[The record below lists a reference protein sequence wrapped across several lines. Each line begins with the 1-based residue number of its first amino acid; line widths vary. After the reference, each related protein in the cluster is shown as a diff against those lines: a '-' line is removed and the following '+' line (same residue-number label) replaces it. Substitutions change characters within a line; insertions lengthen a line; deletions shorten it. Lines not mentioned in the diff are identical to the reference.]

1 MTIILADTPVS
12 VTLLECFLD
21 WIVYIVQAKNG
32 NLYTGVT
39 TDIARRIRQ
48 HAGEI
53 KGGAKYFRGNPPK
66 YFWKVGLYKSR
77 SLAQK
82 EEARIKKLTRKE
94 KRAIINRETRN
105 PC

>member
-1 MTIILADTPVS
+1 M
-12 VTLLECFLD
+12 D
-21 WIVYIVQAKNG
+21 WFVYIVQAKNG

-39 TDIARRIRQ
+39 TDLVRRIRQ

-66 YFWKVGLYKSR
+66 YFWEIGVFDNR
-77 SLAQK
+77 ALAQK

-94 KRAIINRETRN
+94 KRTLISRETRN